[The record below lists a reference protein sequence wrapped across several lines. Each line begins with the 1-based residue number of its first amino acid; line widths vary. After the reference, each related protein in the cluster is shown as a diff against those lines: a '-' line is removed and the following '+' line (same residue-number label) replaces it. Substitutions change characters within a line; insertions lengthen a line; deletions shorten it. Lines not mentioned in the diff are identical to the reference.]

1 MTDRW
6 TDEQK
11 QVIRSRQQNL
21 LVAAAAGSGKTAV
34 LVERILGRILDR
46 DNPLSLDR
54 ILVVTFTNAAAA
66 QLRERI
72 REAVT
77 QALEKDPENPA
88 AIRQMALL
96 HNDHIQT
103 IDSFCLDLIR
113 DHYSEIGL
121 DPAFRIGDEGELKL
135 MRSEAAGLVLE
146 ELYESADEDFLEF
159 SRCYAAGKDDRKLE
173 SFIEEFYI
181 FSMAHPFPALWRKS
195 CALAYREMQ
204 TEEGEAGRSAEAPGE
219 GEAGSSAE
227 TPGEGEA
234 DRSAGASGERKDD
247 SSAEA
252 SWMELLLDYAGMR
265 LADMEDLIQQLL
277 RISRGEGGPSVYI
290 PALESDLDLLGR
302 LRTCGSYAGFQRCFA
317 GLKWKTLSGKKD
329 PAADPQLREYVK
341 DLRNKVKEAVVKIG
355 KEYFSLPPELEEEF
369 RLGAGRFMDVLV
381 RMTDLFELRFHQAKE
396 EKNILDFSDVEHAA
410 VRVLLKTGE
419 DGSPLPSG
427 DGFFLLTPAAREY
440 REYFQEVYIDEY
452 QDSNPVQE
460 LLLRSVSREDP
471 REGGRFMVGDVKQSI
486 YRFRMAEP
494 GIFME
499 KYDSYPED
507 EDGPCRR
514 IDLHKN
520 FRSRAGVLDSVNL
533 VFRQIM
539 RKEIGGISYGP
550 AEALEAGKTFPALPE
565 GTELSDFEAELILV
579 DPAEQI
585 SGPQEA
591 ESGAGTRETRFG
603 SDADGKA
610 SASGDRGAD
619 SEDRSPAGQEAGPDS
634 TASGESSSGAGRLPD
649 TEEKDRKELEAAVT
663 AQRIRQIAGKLP
675 VWDEGLNAYRPARYG
690 DIVILL
696 RTAGSWARTFSEVL
710 TKNGIPNR
718 SGSRTGY
725 FSAEEVRTVLSCL
738 RILDNPRQDIPLAA
752 VLRSPVGGLTDDELA
767 MLRIVFP
774 KEPLY
779 DCVNCWL
786 SGYADRPD
794 ARFPEGDQKRLTDKL
809 ARFSAV
815 FSSLRERV
823 CDLPIHLLLWKILDE
838 TGYGDAAAA
847 GPDGLQKKANL
858 DMLVEKA
865 IAYEKTSYKGLF
877 HFIRYIEKLKKFEV
891 DFGEAGIA
899 QEDENLVR
907 IMTIHRSKGLEFPIV
922 FVSGL
927 GAGINR
933 MDTRGPLLLHASL
946 GAGINF
952 IDPGLRLEKPVL
964 MKKVIAAK
972 IDLDN
977 LGEELRILYV
987 AMTRA
992 KEKLILT
999 GCVRDRAA
1007 FAKKLGTARR
1017 QETEKLSFSM
1027 IQGAGSMLEWVF
1039 AALLRHKREQ
1049 GFLEEAFPGLPGL
1062 TEENP
1067 VFELPG
1073 GFRIRTGAEILR
1085 GALEREQEAEQ
1096 DRVRL
1101 GIFDPGTVYDP
1112 RVKKELETALSSAYR
1127 YPGHGSIPG
1136 KVSVS
1141 ELKMIGYE
1149 AEMERRELEEE
1160 AAPLGEISA
1169 SPGRREDPPADYP
1182 VPEFMKEEPET
1193 ETVSGA
1199 VTGTLYHMFLAD
1211 FDFRLG
1217 REEDAVARQ
1226 LETMVRCD
1234 KIQKDEAALI
1244 RPYPLKR
1251 FLQSDLARRMGLAQE
1266 KGMLYREMPF
1276 VTGMK
1281 ADRLKDSWDP
1291 GETVLV
1297 QGIIDAYFFEEDGIV
1312 LVDYKTDRALEGDEE
1327 SLVRRYQTQFDLYR
1341 EALESLTGKRVKESF
1356 LYSLSLGRA
1365 VPVPAR
1371 EEKQEKTD

>member
-195 CALAYREMQ
+195 CAQAYRETQ
-204 TEEGEAGRSAEAPGE
+204 TEAGEADRFAEVPGEREADRSAEAPGDR
-219 GEAGSSAE
+219 EAGSSAE
-227 TPGEGEA
+227 
-234 DRSAGASGERKDD
+234 ASGETKAD

-355 KEYFSLPPELEEEF
+355 QEYFSLPPELEEEF

-550 AEALEAGKTFPALPE
+550 AAAVRGKRDSERMQMARRLLPVT
-565 GTELSDFEAELILV
+565 G
-579 DPAEQI
+579 EQI
-585 SGPQEA
+585 PKTEVRPGRKRVRTVPLPAKAPPEQ
-591 ESGAGTRETRFG
+591 AGFRTQKRRT
-603 SDADGKA
+603 GKSSKRLSQR
-610 SASGDRGAD
+610 SASGRL
-619 SEDRSPAGQEAGPDS
+619 R
-634 TASGESSSGAGRLPD
+634 ES
-649 TEEKDRKELEAAVT
+649 
-663 AQRIRQIAGKLP
+663 
-675 VWDEGLNAYRPARYG
+675 
-690 DIVILL
+690 
-696 RTAGSWARTFSEVL
+696 F
-710 TKNGIPNR
+710 R
-718 SGSRTGY
+718 SG
-725 FSAEEVRTVLSCL
+725 
-738 RILDNPRQDIPLAA
+738 
-752 VLRSPVGGLTDDELA
+752 
-767 MLRIVFP
+767 
-774 KEPLY
+774 
-779 DCVNCWL
+779 
-786 SGYADRPD
+786 
-794 ARFPEGDQKRLTDKL
+794 
-809 ARFSAV
+809 
-815 FSSLRERV
+815 
-823 CDLPIHLLLWKILDE
+823 
-838 TGYGDAAAA
+838 
-847 GPDGLQKKANL
+847 
-858 DMLVEKA
+858 
-865 IAYEKTSYKGLF
+865 
-877 HFIRYIEKLKKFEV
+877 
-891 DFGEAGIA
+891 
-899 QEDENLVR
+899 
-907 IMTIHRSKGLEFPIV
+907 
-922 FVSGL
+922 
-927 GAGINR
+927 
-933 MDTRGPLLLHASL
+933 TRG
-946 GAGINF
+946 
-952 IDPGLRLEKPVL
+952 
-964 MKKVIAAK
+964 
-972 IDLDN
+972 
-977 LGEELRILYV
+977 
-987 AMTRA
+987 
-992 KEKLILT
+992 
-999 GCVRDRAA
+999 
-1007 FAKKLGTARR
+1007 
-1017 QETEKLSFSM
+1017 
-1027 IQGAGSMLEWVF
+1027 
-1039 AALLRHKREQ
+1039 
-1049 GFLEEAFPGLPGL
+1049 
-1062 TEENP
+1062 
-1067 VFELPG
+1067 
-1073 GFRIRTGAEILR
+1073 
-1085 GALEREQEAEQ
+1085 
-1096 DRVRL
+1096 
-1101 GIFDPGTVYDP
+1101 
-1112 RVKKELETALSSAYR
+1112 
-1127 YPGHGSIPG
+1127 
-1136 KVSVS
+1136 
-1141 ELKMIGYE
+1141 
-1149 AEMERRELEEE
+1149 
-1160 AAPLGEISA
+1160 
-1169 SPGRREDPPADYP
+1169 
-1182 VPEFMKEEPET
+1182 
-1193 ETVSGA
+1193 
-1199 VTGTLYHMFLAD
+1199 
-1211 FDFRLG
+1211 
-1217 REEDAVARQ
+1217 
-1226 LETMVRCD
+1226 
-1234 KIQKDEAALI
+1234 
-1244 RPYPLKR
+1244 
-1251 FLQSDLARRMGLAQE
+1251 
-1266 KGMLYREMPF
+1266 
-1276 VTGMK
+1276 
-1281 ADRLKDSWDP
+1281 
-1291 GETVLV
+1291 
-1297 QGIIDAYFFEEDGIV
+1297 
-1312 LVDYKTDRALEGDEE
+1312 
-1327 SLVRRYQTQFDLYR
+1327 
-1341 EALESLTGKRVKESF
+1341 
-1356 LYSLSLGRA
+1356 
-1365 VPVPAR
+1365 
-1371 EEKQEKTD
+1371 